1 MTQIERTP
9 EEIAT
14 EIAKSAAKVAMVRAL
29 YSAARPKTA
38 AAPASTLPG
47 LLDVI
52 SPARV
57 SALRG
62 DAIRDGAIRG
72 SVFGA
77 VPGGLAGAAAADDDH
92 RWEGAAKGALGGS
105 ILGALGGGLVGAGRS
120 NWGQAGEV
128 ADMEFYRAAPRGLP
142 EMSAADRRELSEA
155 HYGPLRDRLREGRD
169 LLDKAEL
176 GGIPLAGA
184 AAGYAAAPASEK
196 QASVSSMALRAL
208 GGALAGGAIGG
219 GAGALSAHLRGADMR
234 QSAATGALGGA
245 GIGAGLGA
253 LSSGVK
259 GTELQELQHR
269 QFGAATAGVLGG
281 AGALFGKKLV
291 GSLVG
296 GEDSEAAEARQK
308 ELGRFE
314 AMQQIKVKQ
323 LALLEPMHAA
333 AFEHAQQDEI
343 ISRADPSLVH
353 SSFETMKRFAPNIA
367 ADPNAVRSFLRE
379 SASWGAGPSYATLK
393 NLADAER
400 SVAGAGGA
408 V

>member
-29 YSAARPKTA
+29 HEAVKTA
-38 AAPASTLPG
+38 APAPASIFRGMPM
-47 LLDVI
+47 
-52 SPARV
+52 A
-57 SALRG
+57 AL
-62 DAIRDGAIRG
+62 
-72 SVFGA
+72 
-77 VPGGLAGAAAADDDH
+77 
-92 RWEGAAKGALGGS
+92 EGAGIGT
-105 ILGALGGGLVGAGRS
+105 LGGGLVGGMASDDEHRARGALQGALAGGMLGGLGS
-120 NWGQAGEV
+120 SALHAGQ
-128 ADMEFYRAAPRGLP
+128 L
-142 EMSAADRRELSEA
+142 AADA
-155 HYGPLRDRLREGRD
+155 HFSDALKKVRPIKVPKKGAGPKVSRTPRKPTPRLPDVLDEQARVDRLLQGGTM
-169 LLDKAEL
+169 LGVPALGAL
-176 GGIPLAGA
+176 GGLAGSA
-184 AAGYAAAPASEK
+184 HDK
-196 QASVSSMALRAL
+196 HASVSSMALRAL
-208 GGALAGGAIGG
+208 GGALAGGALGG
-219 GAGALSAHLRGADMR
+219 GAGALSAHMRGADVR

-259 GTELQELQHR
+259 GTELQQLQHR